1 MSYILL
7 TVVTCPAL
15 TDPGNGGVT
24 LSPNNNN
31 YLTVATYTC
40 TTGYVL
46 TPSDGGM
53 RTCEAEGQWTGD
65 APTCPRELAMLDCC
79 LLMLMSPHSCRL

>member
-1 MSYILL
+1 MSYVLL

-15 TDPGNGGVT
+15 TAPTNGGVT

-31 YLTVATYTC
+31 YLTMATYTC

-46 TPSDGGM
+46 TPNNGDM
-53 RTCEAEGQWTGD
+53 RACEAGGEWSGD
-65 APTCPRELAMLDCC
+65 APTCPRELAIVNCLCC
-79 LLMLMSPHSCRL
+79 C